1 MPLGLY
7 CSDCNG
13 FRKDQCFVEGAR
25 PGKDHRLSRHHVIL
39 QYIQGQ
45 PKLRLPFSPDVLKQA
60 RFAVSPVVLQELL
73 LAGSSEDK
81 LEALTPHLEII
92 GPDLST
98 ESSILARIRN
108 VRNRSVHT
116 NDVLI
121 LETAQRCDVLLTND
135 QELLRLGNDAD
146 IAAMTPEAFLDQ
158 LRDV

>member
-1 MPLGLY
+1 MASEKINALLKER
-7 CSDCNG
+7 D
-13 FRKDQCFVEGAR
+13 R
-25 PGKDHRLSRHHVIL
+25 GKIIAFLDTNVIL

>member
-1 MPLGLY
+1 
-7 CSDCNG
+7 
-13 FRKDQCFVEGAR
+13 
-25 PGKDHRLSRHHVIL
+25 
-39 QYIQGQ
+39 
-45 PKLRLPFSPDVLKQA
+45 
-60 RFAVSPVVLQELL
+60 
-73 LAGSSEDK
+73 
-81 LEALTPHLEII
+81 
-92 GPDLST
+92 
-98 ESSILARIRN
+98 